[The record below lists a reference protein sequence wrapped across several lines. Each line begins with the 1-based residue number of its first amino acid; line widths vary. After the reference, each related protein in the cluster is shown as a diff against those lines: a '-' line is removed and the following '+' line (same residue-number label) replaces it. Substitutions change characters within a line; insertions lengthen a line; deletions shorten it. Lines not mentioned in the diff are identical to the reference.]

1 MASAPNSA
9 TPVGAPASVPC
20 HPSPCPAAN
29 AITTTALNASTFAL
43 VATFWTHRPDV
54 TPVMLMATSSAT
66 VATPIHLLTPYGQP
80 ASRPMNSPVTT
91 PSAAIAA
98 GYIANPSHQPTTNP
112 MRRPNA
118 SRAYTYLPPAWGWRV
133 ASSAKHN
140 APASASTPPSSQATN
155 VSQGR
160 PSCRATN
167 PGVRKIPEPI
177 MMPTTITRQSK
188 KRSDCRSRA
197 GGSMGPYGALENRS
211 TPDWNPDPDLGI

>member
-112 MRRPNA
+112 MRRPTA

-133 ASSAKHN
+133 AGGAGGGVG
-140 APASASTPPSSQATN
+140 ASGGSG
-155 VSQGR
+155 VGGR
-160 PSCRATN
+160 GGGGRRR
-167 PGVRKIPEPI
+167 GGGGPE
-177 MMPTTITRQSK
+177 
-188 KRSDCRSRA
+188 RA
-197 GGSMGPYGALENRS
+197 GRRFGRG
-211 TPDWNPDPDLGI
+211 

>member
-54 TPVMLMATSSAT
+54 TPVMLMATRSAT
-66 VATPIHLLTPYGQP
+66 AATPTHLLTPCGQP

-118 SRAYTYLPPAWGWRV
+118 SRAYTYLPPALGWRV
-133 ASSAKHN
+133 ASSAKHS
-140 APASASTPPSSQATN
+140 APANASTPPSNQATN

-177 MMPTTITRQSK
+177 MMSTTMASPSNR
-188 KRSDCRSRA
+188 RSDCLSIF
-197 GGSMGPYGALENRS
+197 GSVMRPYGALETRS
-211 TPDWNPDPDLGI
+211 APAWNPDHFLGI

>member
-112 MRRPNA
+112 MRRPH
-118 SRAYTYLPPAWGWRV
+118 AWGWRV

-177 MMPTTITRQSK
+177 MMPTTIARPSK